1 MKKLLFLVVMALT
14 MASCSTSSFVQDTN
28 RLSYTHTE
36 RNSSQVVAPE
46 ANAEKAPIA
55 AVTEKAAIKELVTK
69 KVEAKTV
76 KTPIKALVKK
86 EGKVK
91 VVKETKTIV
100 PQVIKEQA
108 KKVTSKLHKKQ
119 TSKVKSP
126 DKKAQTTKGKSQLI
140 ALLLCIFLGGLGVHR
155 FYLGYYG
162 IGVIQLLTAGGLGV
176 WALIDLIRIIT
187 GDLKP
192 KDGRYSERL

>member
-1 MKKLLFLVVMALT
+1 MKKLLFLVVVALT

-46 ANAEKAPIA
+46 VNAEKAPIA
-55 AVTEKAAIKELVTK
+55 AVTEKAAVKEQVTK
-69 KVEAKTV
+69 KVEAKAV
-76 KTPIKALVKK
+76 KAPVKALVKK
-86 EGKVK
+86 EGDVK
-91 VVKETKTIV
+91 VVKESKSVV
-100 PQVIKEQA
+100 PQAIKKQA
-108 KKVTSKLHKKQ
+108 EKVTSKFHKKQ
-119 TSKVKSP
+119 TSTVKSP
-126 DKKAQTTKGKSQLI
+126 DKKAETTGGKSQLI
-140 ALLLCIFLGGLGVHR
+140 ALILCIVAGGLGIHR

-162 IGVIQLLTAGGLGV
+162 IGVIQLFTAGGLGV

-192 KDGRYSERL
+192 KNGRYSERL